1 MPLAVRVILCL
12 TLNEGQLSRT
22 KRFRPDR
29 WYTLNFVDMEEADE
43 ILLLD
48 VSRKASCHTGDG
60 SRLGISSFL
69 DSVRGFSAELF
80 LPLTVGGHIA
90 SMADVKAA
98 FDAGADKIVINT
110 HAFRHPEFIAQIAHK
125 CGSQAVCVSIDVKD
139 WHVWIDRGREDTG
152 RHVLEWAREAVS
164 RGAGE
169 LLLMDMDR
177 DGSLEGYNLE
187 LVQAVSGAVS
197 VPVVAVGGCGNWSHL
212 VEGFHAGAHGCATSC
227 IFHFTKPSLLA
238 AKSYL
243 GQAGLPVRI

>member
-43 ILLLD
+43 IFLLD
-48 VSRKASCHTGDG
+48 VSRLWIWETERNVFLKAVAD
-60 SRLGISSFL
+60 
-69 DSVRGFSAELF
+69 FSANLF
-80 LPLTVGGHIA
+80 LPLTAGGWIT

-98 FDAGADKIVINT
+98 FEAGADKIVINT
-110 HAFRHPEFIAQIAHK
+110 HAFRHPEFITQIAHK
-125 CGSQAVCVSIDVKD
+125 YGSQAVCVSIDVKD

-227 IFHFTKPSLLA
+227 IFHFTRPSLLA

-243 GQAGLPVRI
+243 GEAGLPVRT

>member
-1 MPLAVRVILCL
+1 MPLAARVILAL

-48 VSRKASCHTGDG
+48 VTRE
-60 SRLGISSFL
+60 SSEAAQMAFH
-69 DSVRGFSAELF
+69 DTVRQFSEQLF
-80 LPLTVGGHIA
+80 LPLSVGGHISDLA
-90 SMADVKAA
+90 GVHNLFAL
-98 FDAGADKIVINT
+98 GADKICVNT
-110 HAFRHPEFIAQIAHK
+110 HAFRHPEFITEIAHK
-125 CGSQAVCVSIDVKD
+125 YGSQAVCVSIDARD
-139 WHVWIDRGREDTG
+139 WHVWIDRGSEDTG
-152 RHVLEWAREAVS
+152 VHVLEWAREAVA

-169 LLLMDMDR
+169 LLLMDVDR

-238 AKSYL
+238 AKGYL
-243 GQAGLPVRI
+243 GERGIPVRM

>member
-43 ILLLD
+43 LVILD
-48 VSRKASCHTGDG
+48 VSRLRKLGDDG
-60 SRLGISSFL
+60 FL
-69 DSVRGFSAELF
+69 SSVRNFSANLF
-80 LPLTVGGHIA
+80 LPLTVGGHIT
-90 SMADVKAA
+90 SMSDVKAA
-98 FDAGADKIVINT
+98 FDAGADKVVINT
-110 HAFRHPEFIAQIAHK
+110 HAFRHPEFITQIAHK
-125 CGSQAVCVSIDVKD
+125 YGSQSVCVSIDTKD
-139 WHVWIDRGREDTG
+139 WHVWIDRGSEDTG
-152 RHVLEWAREAVS
+152 MHVLEWAREAVS

-212 VEGFHAGAHGCATSC
+212 VEGFHAGAHGCATAC
-227 IFHFTKPSLLA
+227 IFHFTRPSLLA
-238 AKSYL
+238 AKSHL
-243 GQAGLPVRI
+243 GEAGLPVRT

>member
-29 WYTLNFVDMEEADE
+29 WYTMNFVDMEEADE
-43 ILLLD
+43 IVLLD
-48 VSRKASCHTGDG
+48 VSRDNGTGSVD
-60 SRLGISSFL
+60 FL
-69 DSVRGFSAELF
+69 ARVSDFSANLF
-80 LPLTVGGHIA
+80 LPLTVGGHIT

-98 FDAGADKIVINT
+98 FDAGADKVVINT
-110 HAFRHPEFIAQIAHK
+110 HAFRHPEFISQIAHK
-125 CGSQAVCVSIDVKD
+125 HGSQACVVSIDVKD

-152 RHVLEWAREAVS
+152 CHVLEWAKEAVQ

-169 LLLMDMDR
+169 LLLMDWYR

-197 VPVVAVGGCGNWSHL
+197 VPIVAMGGCGNWGHL

-238 AKSYL
+238 AKGYL
-243 GQAGLPVRI
+243 GQAGLPVRT